1 MICHHFITSSSV
13 LAGPTPSSGS
23 STPVIQAT
31 NLTNQ
36 NAPTTSSAPTT
47 NTNVNQNLLSA
58 TSEDTTADH
67 MITTSD
73 KKGITRQGAV
83 AMDPMVAS
91 RKGPP
96 PVPTRASSTA
106 LTDEQRRQ
114 QQQQGA
120 MVTGPPDGLHDAP
133 PVKIPPKIAKKPKPN
148 KRPAQPQ
155 ASTGNHDYILHMF
168 VNLYV

>member
-1 MICHHFITSSSV
+1 MICHHLITLLSV

-36 NAPTTSSAPTT
+36 NAPTSSSAPTT
-47 NTNVNQNLLSA
+47 NTNVNQNLLPA
-58 TSEDTTADH
+58 TSEDPAAADH

-114 QQQQGA
+114 QQQQQQQSA
-120 MVTGPPDGLHDAP
+120 IVTGHPDGSHDAP
-133 PVKIPPKIAKKPKPN
+133 AVKIPPKVAKKPKPN
-148 KRPAQPQ
+148 KKSAQPQ
-155 ASTGNHDYILHMF
+155 ASTGNHGYFPH
-168 VNLYV
+168 VC

>member
-1 MICHHFITSSSV
+1 MICHHFITSSSSSV

-36 NAPTTSSAPTT
+36 NAPASSGAPTT
-47 NTNVNQNLLSA
+47 NTNVNQNLLPA
-58 TSEDTTADH
+58 TSEDTAADH

-96 PVPTRASSTA
+96 PVPTRASSTT

-114 QQQQGA
+114 QQQQDA
-120 MVTGPPDGLHDAP
+120 MVTGPPDGSHDAP
-133 PVKIPPKIAKKPKPN
+133 PVKVPPKVAKKPKPN
-148 KRPAQPQ
+148 KKSTQPQ
-155 ASTGNHDYILHMF
+155 ASTGNHSYFHH
-168 VNLYV
+168 VC